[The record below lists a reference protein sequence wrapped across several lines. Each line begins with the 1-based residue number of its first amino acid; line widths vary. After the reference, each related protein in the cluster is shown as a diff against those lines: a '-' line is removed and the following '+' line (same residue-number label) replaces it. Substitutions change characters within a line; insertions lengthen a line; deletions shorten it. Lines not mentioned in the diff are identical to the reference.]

1 MSTLQTLTTEQL
13 ELLILINDIEE
24 YGKKHPENIPQGG
37 IKEVLWSSNLMDE
50 DKLVRITNV
59 LKYYRYIDKYFEL
72 TVDGKQYIELFEEY
86 LEQKAEDVKVEHVSF
101 SLLNIEKL
109 DMSLLD
115 SIAKISILDN
125 VGSISKL
132 LSVIVQGIK
141 SDRHK

>member
-24 YGKKHPENIPQGG
+24 YGKKHSENIPQGG

-50 DKLVRITNV
+50 DELVRIANV

-109 DMSLLD
+109 NMSLLD
-115 SIAKISILDN
+115 SVAKISVLDG
-125 VGSISKL
+125 VGSMSKL
-132 LSVIVQGIK
+132 LSVIVQSIK